1 MRCGGNHTHVV
12 DGRPCWCGWADTP
25 GCGFS
30 QLPMTGPAGTLACR
44 GRGPWVFDGKGM
56 EMSGHIKLWD
66 APLRLFHWL
75 FAGAVIAAIVT
86 GWVGGSLMPWHG
98 RLGLLVLGLLVFRLI
113 WGFVG
118 STYAC
123 WPRIFAATFGV
134 KDYLQGNWREAGHNP
149 LGAFSVL
156 AMLLLVSFQVA
167 SGLMATDDIAFQGPL
182 YALVSSET
190 GSALSGLH
198 RQAKWLLLVLIG
210 MHIAAII
217 YYTLVMRRPLVRAM
231 IADGRS
237 ASIRPSRMRG
247 AARCPPRF
255 WRSLWVRLASGAC
268 RRWGL
273 AAARAGGGGAQPG
286 LVSQPT
292 AGVGWLR
299 DQSARNLSWQ
309 DLQLPPTSPKAFLIA
324 A

>member
-1 MRCGGNHTHVV
+1 M
-12 DGRPCWCGWADTP
+12 P

-118 STYAC
+118 STYAR

-182 YALVSSET
+182 HALVSSET

-231 IADGRS
+231 IAGRTQREHPSQQDARGGSLPAAVLAIALGVACVWGVQAVGIGCGLSRRRWRPAWTGKPADGR
-237 ASIRPSRMRG
+237 
-247 AARCPPRF
+247 C
-255 WRSLWVRLASGAC
+255 RLAA
-268 RRWGL
+268 
-273 AAARAGGGGAQPG
+273 
-286 LVSQPT
+286 
-292 AGVGWLR
+292 R

>member
-1 MRCGGNHTHVV
+1 
-12 DGRPCWCGWADTP
+12 
-25 GCGFS
+25 
-30 QLPMTGPAGTLACR
+30 MTGPAGTLACR

-86 GWVGGSLMPWHG
+86 GWIGGNLMLWHG

-118 STYAC
+118 STYAR
-123 WPRIFAATFGV
+123 WSRIFAATFGV

-210 MHIAAII
+210 MHLAAIL

-231 IADGRS
+231 IAGR
-237 ASIRPSRMRG
+237 AEREHPTQQDARGGALPTAVLAIALG
-247 AARCPPRF
+247 AACVWGVQAVGDWLEPEPAAVAP
-255 WRSLWVRLASGAC
+255 SLDW
-268 RRWGL
+268 
-273 AAARAGGGGAQPG
+273 
-286 LVSQPT
+286 
-292 AGVGWLR
+292 
-299 DQSARNLSWQ
+299 
-309 DLQLPPTSPKAFLIA
+309 
-324 A
+324 